1 MKSRI
6 RLKNVQ
12 KSIRRKNVQ
21 KSIRHSQR
29 GGGKKFEFS
38 FQITTS
44 ISKNIV
50 PQTWD
55 NVGGFDGYIYY
66 HSNVDLGI
74 TVKKPREKSMFRKKR
89 EKYLFDVN
97 CYIPGYLGRP
107 NKDNLTRDELVLL
120 FFETYESDKIFEVS
134 FMKELISELESKSI
148 SHASRDSDKP
158 YLKGLSSLVVGLR
171 EELDRRTHPPPPP
184 PAEHFTSKKDTR
196 AFTPKKDTLVPKNS
210 TVTPRLARST
220 RDWLSETGKTWPIQ
234 MVPPPKY
241 Q

>member
-6 RLKNVQ
+6 RLKKLQ

-50 PQTWD
+50 H
-55 NVGGFDGYIYY
+55 GGWFDGYIYY
-66 HSNVDLGI
+66 HSNVDLEI
-74 TVKKPREKSMFRKKR
+74 TVKKPREESMFRKKR
-89 EKYLFDVN
+89 EEYLFDVN

-120 FFETYESDKIFEVS
+120 FFETYKSDKIFEVS

-196 AFTPKKDTLVPKNS
+196 AFTPKKDTRAFTSMKD
-210 TVTPRLARST
+210 T

-234 MVPPPKY
+234 MVPPSKY

>member
-6 RLKNVQ
+6 RLKKLQ

-38 FQITTS
+38 FDITTS
-44 ISKNIV
+44 ISKRIV
-50 PQTWD
+50 PETW
-55 NVGGFDGYIYY
+55 NNMGGVDGFYY
-66 HSNVDLGI
+66 HHDSVDLEI
-74 TVKKPREKSMFRKKR
+74 TVKNPREKSMFKKKR
-89 EKYLFDVN
+89 EEYLFDVKFSSRGPQRFARLN
-97 CYIPGYLGRP
+97 
-107 NKDNLTRDELVLL
+107 NKNNLTRDELVLL
-120 FFETYESDKIFEVS
+120 FFETYESDKIIEVS
-134 FMKELISELESKSI
+134 FMDKLISELESKSI
-148 SHASRDSDKP
+148 SHASGDSDKL
-158 YLKGLSSLVVGLR
+158 YLKGLSYLLVGLR

-184 PAEHFTSKKDTR
+184 PAEHFTWKKDTR
-196 AFTPKKDTLVPKNS
+196 AFTPKKDTRAFTSMKD
-210 TVTPRLARST
+210 T

>member
-1 MKSRI
+1 MKSRTRRKKMKKSI
-6 RLKNVQ
+6 RRKTLQ
-12 KSIRRKNVQ
+12 KTIRRKNVQ

-50 PQTWD
+50 PQTW
-55 NVGGFDGYIYY
+55 NNMGGFDGSYIYY
-66 HSNVDLGI
+66 HSNVYLGI
-74 TVKKPREKSMFRKKR
+74 TVKKPREKSMFRKQR
-89 EKYLFDVN
+89 EEYLFDVN
-97 CYIPGYLGRP
+97 CYIPGYEGRP

-134 FMKELISELESKSI
+134 FMKELISELES
-148 SHASRDSDKP
+148 HASRDSDNP

-196 AFTPKKDTLVPKNS
+196 AFTPKKDTRAFTSMKD
-210 TVTPRLARST
+210 T